1 MSKTEIIQ
9 ELANNNTIHEIV
21 NNITKAPLTEDELD
35 FIISKDLKFRLGDDS
50 D

>member
-1 MSKTEIIQ
+1 MDKIDSALSIHYGFTEY
-9 ELANNNTIHEIV
+9 
-21 NNITKAPLTEDELD
+21 ELD